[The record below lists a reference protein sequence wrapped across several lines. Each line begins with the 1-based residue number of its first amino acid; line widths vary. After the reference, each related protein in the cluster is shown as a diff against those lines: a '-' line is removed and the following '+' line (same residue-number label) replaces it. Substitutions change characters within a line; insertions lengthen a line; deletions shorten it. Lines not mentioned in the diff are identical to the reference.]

1 MNPLARSALLAVVVA
16 ATTPVTIARAD
27 QPTGQPGPLQ
37 PAPELATPVQP
48 EPAPERSDGDEGG
61 GPSMALGIGGL
72 AVGIAGLAA
81 AVGLLAAAED
91 RSTEALDLSKTIKA
105 ETPVPANQCN
115 GPLEHASCDD
125 LKSAADDKVTFTA
138 AGFFLLVAGSTLTLT
153 SALYLSVGGSDD
165 ESTADE
171 GRHNEDGD
179 NDVAVQVMPTL
190 GPSQWGATVGG
201 TF

>member
-1 MNPLARSALLAVVVA
+1 MNPLARAALLAVMVA
-16 ATTPVTIARAD
+16 ATTPVTVARAN

-37 PAPELATPVQP
+37 PAPERATPVQP
-48 EPAPERSDGDEGG
+48 EPAAEPAADDEAG

-81 AVGLLAAAED
+81 AIGLLAAAED
-91 RSTEALDLSKTIKA
+91 RSAEAIDLSKTIKA

-138 AGFFLLVAGSTLTLT
+138 AGFLLLVAGSSLTLT

-165 ESTADE
+165 DE
-171 GRHNEDGD
+171 GDD
-179 NDVAVQVMPTL
+179 DVAVQVMPTL